1 MTDRRLVAE
10 LRWVFR
16 PAASRP
22 PNVRALAGQPVH
34 GTGLTGSDGK
44 ADVTLAD
51 GTHVRAAPA
60 EIIAE

>member
-1 MTDRRLVAE
+1 MC
-10 LRWVFR
+10 
-16 PAASRP
+16 
-22 PNVRALAGQPVH
+22 ALWQANLYME
-34 GTGLTGSDGK
+34 TGLTGSDGK